1 MFIRDCFDLS
11 ISRLTMSG
19 KGKGGAAKAK
29 GKKASGGKTKSAK
42 AGLIFPVSR
51 VGRMLKSGNYAKRVG
66 GAAPVYLAAV
76 LEYLVAESVE
86 LAGNAARDNKR
97 SRIIPRHIQL
107 AVRRDEEFSK
117 YLGDVTIAQGGVLP
131 NINTALLPK
140 KSAAKKASPS
150 QEF

>member
-1 MFIRDCFDLS
+1 MSSSFDA
-11 ISRLTMSG
+11 RRMSG

-29 GKKASGGKTKSAK
+29 SKKASGGKTKSAK

-51 VGRMLKSGNYAKRVG
+51 VGRLLKTGNYAKRVG

-76 LEYLVAESVE
+76 LEYLVAESME
-86 LAGNAARDNKR
+86 PAGNAARDNKR

-131 NINTALLPK
+131 NIQNALLPK
-140 KSAAKKASPS
+140 KSAAKKASAS